1 MATLTSSV
9 VLHCRQRQPWPIAT
23 VIISV
28 GICQQVSK
36 GVEVVSSSGVPVKS
50 VSDCI
55 RIATFQVASVCSTT
69 GFGTS
74 DYISWRI
81 PLALLLIGVMMLPCG
96 CGGSTA
102 GGMKCSRVIVLIK
115 QLAYE
120 IKHCILPRTLPD
132 VRLNGERLDSDMVA
146 KTFSFVLLYLS
157 IFVMVAIGVSVFE
170 ALANSGKCD
179 LATAIGAS
187 LTSISNVG
195 PGFGA
200 VGPSENFAWMCWASK
215 LLLSF
220 TMITGRLELY
230 TVLVILFPSFW
241 RR

>member
-1 MATLTSSV
+1 
-9 VLHCRQRQPWPIAT
+9 
-23 VIISV
+23 
-28 GICQQVSK
+28 
-36 GVEVVSSSGVPVKS
+36 
-50 VSDCI
+50 
-55 RIATFQVASVCSTT
+55 
-69 GFGTS
+69 
-74 DYISWRI
+74 
-81 PLALLLIGVMMLPCG
+81 
-96 CGGSTA
+96 
-102 GGMKCSRVIVLIK
+102 MKCSRVIVLIK
-115 QLAYE
+115 QLRYE
-120 IKHCILPRTLPD
+120 IKHCIFPRTLPD
-132 VRLNGERLDSDMVA
+132 VRLNGERLDNEMVA

-157 IFVMVAIGVSVFE
+157 IFVFVAIAVSVFE
-170 ALANSGKCD
+170 TFANSENCD

-195 PGFGA
+195 PGFGK